1 MAAAF
6 STISCNRRLPRDQ
19 KVRARSLSISRWK
32 PLPTHWVRYYV
43 NLAAKHRGY
52 PLFELLQL
60 ILVVENPARKSV
72 TQADRNIDVGGLSF
86 AACGGTENG

>member
-1 MAAAF
+1 M
-6 STISCNRRLPRDQ
+6 SCNRRLTRLEGKGTIAVYFP
-19 KVRARSLSISRWK
+19 LET
-32 PLPTHWVRYYV
+32 LPTHWVRYYV